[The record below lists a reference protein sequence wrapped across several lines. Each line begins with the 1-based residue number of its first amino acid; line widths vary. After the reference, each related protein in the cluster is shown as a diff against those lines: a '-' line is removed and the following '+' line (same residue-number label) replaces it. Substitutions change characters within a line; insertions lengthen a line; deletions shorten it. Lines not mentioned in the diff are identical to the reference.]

1 MGGGGGDMGCII
13 HLRERENLT
22 IRKSPNL
29 SLYVQFMMTD
39 GLAIAVSLLINK
51 KGQAVHTIDSMN

>member
-1 MGGGGGDMGCII
+1 MGCII
-13 HLRERENLT
+13 HLRERENLK
-22 IRKSPNL
+22 IRESPNL

-51 KGQAVHTIDSMN
+51 KGQAVHTINSMN